1 MITVPQIVW
10 SLIILIVTVIAA
22 YLGVRDDT

>member
-10 SLIILIVTVIAA
+10 SLIIVIVTAVTA